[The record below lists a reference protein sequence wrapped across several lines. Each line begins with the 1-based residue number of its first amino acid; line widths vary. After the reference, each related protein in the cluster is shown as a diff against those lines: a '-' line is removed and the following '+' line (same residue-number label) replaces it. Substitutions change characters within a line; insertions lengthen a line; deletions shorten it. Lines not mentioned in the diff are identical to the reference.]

1 MPVPVDHFSWYV
13 LVVCP
18 GITRSLLRSGSND
31 SEGDHHMEWN
41 EQEAQK
47 TMAELVKRATV
58 DAEFRALALSDPNA
72 AIGKI
77 NPTPIPGD
85 FKIRFVDNAG
95 ANLTVVLPD
104 PVAAGGELSDAE
116 LEQVAGGG
124 GTANRCGGSCAA
136 SCVFSS
142 VL

>member
-1 MPVPVDHFSWYV
+1 
-13 LVVCP
+13 
-18 GITRSLLRSGSND
+18 
-31 SEGDHHMEWN
+31 MEWN
-41 EQEAQK
+41 EKAAQQTMQELIKKAQ
-47 TMAELVKRATV
+47 T
-58 DAEFRALALSDPNA
+58 DPEFRQLALTDPNA

-77 NPTPIPGD
+77 NPLPVPAS

-104 PVAAGGELSDAE
+104 PVSSTCELSDAE

-124 GTANRCGGSCAA
+124 GGSGNRCGGSCAA

>member
-1 MPVPVDHFSWYV
+1 
-13 LVVCP
+13 
-18 GITRSLLRSGSND
+18 
-31 SEGDHHMEWN
+31 MEWN

-47 TMAELVKRATV
+47 TLAEVVKKSTT
-58 DAEFRALALSDPNA
+58 DPGFRALALSDPNA

-77 NPTPIPGD
+77 NATPIPSD

-104 PVAAGGELSDAE
+104 PVAEGGELSDAE
-116 LEQVAGGG
+116 LEQVAGGVG
-124 GTANRCGGSCAA
+124 SNNRCGGSCVA
-136 SCVFSS
+136 SCVISS